1 VLNPLGLIIREISL
15 LLSNLLAFSTFAYA
29 DIVVLDC
36 NVEGGD
42 QEVRVLDGA
51 HGLQLEELTMSGTWR
66 TRPLTVKEWE
76 SKNLRLRGGLG
87 ETYLLS
93 YDAKAGRWFYESAG
107 PGMRLSGLADCI

>member
-1 VLNPLGLIIREISL
+1 M
-15 LLSNLLAFSTFAYA
+15 LLSILLAFSTFAYA
-29 DIVVLDC
+29 DVVVLDC

-51 HGLQLEELTMSGTWR
+51 HGLQLEELTMGGTWK
-66 TRPLTVKEWE
+66 TRALTVKEWE
-76 SKNLRLRGGLG
+76 SKNLRLRGDIG

-93 YDAKAGRWFYESAG
+93 FDAKAKRWFYESVG